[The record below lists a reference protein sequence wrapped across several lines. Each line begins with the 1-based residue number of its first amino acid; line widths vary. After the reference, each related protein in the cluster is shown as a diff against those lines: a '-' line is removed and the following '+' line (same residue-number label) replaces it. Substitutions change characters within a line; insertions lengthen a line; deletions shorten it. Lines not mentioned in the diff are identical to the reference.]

1 MIDSVKKLL
10 KGNLIQSIDLGADGG
25 IPENW
30 VPYQD
35 LMVINAFEPNEAE
48 CKIQAMKSTGNIKW
62 HPVALASETKTK
74 KFYIPKRTTGAS
86 LYRPN
91 LNVFERFGD
100 DQYWGNIQEKYI
112 NCQSPSYFFKKNS
125 IKPPE
130 LIKLDTQGSELDIL
144 KGINSKDFKHILAIE
159 VEVEF
164 VEFYEKQPLFYDVH
178 KFLENL
184 GFELID
190 LRTARSYYSKNNK
203 KNYYLKK
210 YLNSE
215 GNSPLLGAHLVSGDA
230 LYFRKF
236 TINSLGKI
244 DLFKKIIIA
253 AIYGYFDYAFYILE
267 LNNDNRKIS
276 EEEYRIMHN
285 LLINKSPKLPIYC
298 KNSLLGKLILR
309 AGKKIGI
316 LNDNFISWMTRRW
329 PDS

>member
-1 MIDSVKKLL
+1 MINIVKKLL
-10 KGNLIQSIDLGADGG
+10 DGNLIQAIDLGADGG
-25 IPENW
+25 IPVNW
-30 VPYQD
+30 VTFQD
-35 LMVINAFEPNEAE
+35 LMAINAFEPNEAE
-48 CKIQAMKSTGNIKW
+48 CKLQAMKSRGNIQW
-62 HPVALASETKTK
+62 HSVALSSETKTK

-86 LYRPN
+86 LFMPN
-91 LNVFERFGD
+91 FSVFERFGD
-100 DQYWGNIQEKYI
+100 DQYWGDIQEKYI
-112 NCQSPSYFFKKNS
+112 NCQSPSHFFKKNS
-125 IKPPE
+125 IKPPN

-144 KGINSKDFKHILAIE
+144 KGINSKDFRHILAIE

-164 VEFYEKQPLFYDVH
+164 VEFYEKQPLFFDVH

-210 YLNSE
+210 FLNAA

-236 TINSLGKI
+236 NINSLAKI

-253 AIYGYFDYAFYILE
+253 AIYGYFDYAFYLLE
-267 LNNDNRKIS
+267 LSNDKGKLS
-276 EEEYRIMHN
+276 EDEYKIMHN
-285 LLINKSPKLPIYC
+285 FLMHKSPKLPIYC
-298 KNSLLGKLILR
+298 KNSFLGKIILR
-309 AGKKIGI
+309 IGKKMGI
-316 LNDNFISWMTRRW
+316 LNDNFVSWMTRRW